1 MAFMRCVLEVE
12 FPDEKSLDAAAQAV
26 SHEGS
31 VGERATSS
39 VMKRDKSL
47 VVEIKAKDV
56 VALRATANAYLRA
69 LQVFESVE
77 EVRK

>member
-1 MAFMRCVLEVE
+1 MNCKLEMQ
-12 FPDEKSLDAAAQAV
+12 FQDNKTLDAAAKAL

-31 VGERATSS
+31 IGNRAISKIRKEEK
-39 VMKRDKSL
+39 ML
-47 VVEIKAKDV
+47 VIEIDAKDV

-69 LQVFESVE
+69 LQVFE

>member
-1 MAFMRCVLEVE
+1 MGKMKCMLEVE
-12 FPDEKSLDAAAQAV
+12 LPDADAAAEAL

-31 VGERATSS
+31 VGSRASA
-39 VMKRDKSL
+39 KIRKKEKSL
-47 VVEIKAKDV
+47 EIEITAKDV